1 MQLYPIFMDLSASR
15 CLIVG
20 AGGVGVRKLESLLR
34 ARPLEILVVD
44 PSPAPACLQLATHP
58 RVVLAKRMFMPDD
71 CNDRTLVFAA
81 TGNRKV
87 NAAVAACCAKRGILC
102 NIADNKEESSF
113 IVPACIEHKNLS
125 LAISTHG
132 GSPAL
137 SRRIRKELE
146 IWLDDRYDGISELLT
161 RLRPLV
167 LALHRETGQNTD
179 LFRSIVYSP
188 LAEALQQRDRNQ
200 CETLLRALLPKELHP
215 NIMELLHDLV

>member
-44 PSPAPACLQLATHP
+44 PSPAPVCLQLATHP

-81 TGNRKV
+81 TGSREV

-137 SRRIRKELE
+137 SRRWFLPCTARQGKIQTSFEAWFIRLSLKRCNSGTE
-146 IWLDDRYDGISELLT
+146 ISVR
-161 RLRPLV
+161 R
-167 LALHRETGQNTD
+167 
-179 LFRSIVYSP
+179 F
-188 LAEALQQRDRNQ
+188 
-200 CETLLRALLPKELHP
+200 
-215 NIMELLHDLV
+215 